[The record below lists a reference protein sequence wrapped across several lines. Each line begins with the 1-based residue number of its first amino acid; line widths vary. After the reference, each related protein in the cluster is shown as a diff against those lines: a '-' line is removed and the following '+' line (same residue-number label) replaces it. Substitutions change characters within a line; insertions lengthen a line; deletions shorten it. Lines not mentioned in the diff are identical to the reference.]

1 MPLFRIRH
9 FFQSMHALTL
19 SITLACS
26 FGSTSVQANA
36 TAESNDYQQIL
47 KEQRQWAGLSTKTL
61 RVGDV
66 VWSYSE
72 GGSKERPTL
81 LLLHGLAGC
90 RDTWNPV
97 ARQLTRTYHVVI
109 PDLPSCGSTH
119 IPKEFDL
126 SLPNITEQLR
136 RFVETAGI
144 QNNLHVAGHSVG
156 GTVALFYAS
165 KYAFDTQSLFLI
177 STGGL
182 FKSNSTP
189 YLNNPVY
196 LKQLLVNQPG
206 DLNFV
211 THKVMFSPP
220 FVPESIKKLQEKSL
234 MAQSAE
240 SAKLITEL
248 YEMNQQSSITSF
260 NSMLKSIEAPTLIL
274 WGNQDQVVNPEV
286 AFEIKSLIKHAQ
298 TPIMLNNVGHI
309 AILEVP
315 ERVTE
320 SYLDFLNQIQFQ
332 NKSAPKPQ
340 AY

>member
-1 MPLFRIRH
+1 MLLFRVRH
-9 FFQSMHALTL
+9 FLKSLRSLSLSMICLLGT
-19 SITLACS
+19 
-26 FGSTSVQANA
+26 STVQANTGTEA
-36 TAESNDYQQIL
+36 TDYQQIL
-47 KEQRQWAGLSTKTL
+47 QEQRQWAGLQSKTL
-61 RVGDV
+61 RIGDI

-72 GGSKERPTL
+72 GGAQNKPTL

-90 RDTWNPV
+90 RDTWNSV
-97 ARQLTRTYHVVI
+97 ARQLTRSYHVII
-109 PDLPSCGSTH
+109 PDLPSCSSTRV
-119 IPKEFDL
+119 PKDFDL
-126 SLPNITEQLR
+126 SLPNMTEQLR

-144 QNNLHVAGHSVG
+144 QNNLHVAGHSLG

-165 KYAFDTQSLFLI
+165 KYAFDTRSLFLI
-177 STGGL
+177 SSGGL
-182 FKSNSTP
+182 FKSNRTP

-211 THKVMFSPP
+211 INKVMFSPP
-220 FVPESIKKLQEKSL
+220 FVPESIKKLQEKFL
-234 MAQSAE
+234 MSQSAE
-240 SAKLITEL
+240 SAKLITQL
-248 YEMNQQSSITSF
+248 YELNKQSSINAF
-260 NSMLKSIEAPTLIL
+260 DGMLKSIEAPTLIL

-320 SYLDFLNQIQFQ
+320 SYLDFLNHLP
-332 NKSAPKPQ
+332 NTSAPKSQ
-340 AY
+340 GY

>member
-1 MPLFRIRH
+1 MLLFRVRH
-9 FFQSMHALTL
+9 FLKSLCSLSLSMICLLGT
-19 SITLACS
+19 
-26 FGSTSVQANA
+26 STVQANTGTEA
-36 TAESNDYQQIL
+36 TDYQQIL
-47 KEQRQWAGLSTKTL
+47 QEQRQWAGLQSKTL
-61 RVGDV
+61 RIGDI

-72 GGSKERPTL
+72 GGAQNKPTL

-90 RDTWNPV
+90 RDTWNSV
-97 ARQLTRTYHVVI
+97 ARQLTRSYHVII
-109 PDLPSCGSTH
+109 PDLPSCSSTRV
-119 IPKEFDL
+119 PKDFDL
-126 SLPNITEQLR
+126 SLPNMTEQLR

-144 QNNLHVAGHSVG
+144 QNNLHVAGHSLG

-165 KYAFDTQSLFLI
+165 KYAFDTRSLFLI
-177 STGGL
+177 SSGGL
-182 FKSNSTP
+182 FKSNRTP

-211 THKVMFSPP
+211 INKVMFSPP
-220 FVPESIKKLQEKSL
+220 FVPESIKKLQEKFL
-234 MAQSAE
+234 MSQSAE
-240 SAKLITEL
+240 SAKLITQL
-248 YEMNQQSSITSF
+248 YELNKQSSINAF
-260 NSMLKSIEAPTLIL
+260 DGMLKSIEAPTLIL

-320 SYLDFLNQIQFQ
+320 SYLDFLNQLP
-332 NKSAPKPQ
+332 NTSAPKSQ
-340 AY
+340 GY

>member
-1 MPLFRIRH
+1 MPLFQVRR
-9 FFQSMHALTL
+9 FFKSIYRL
-19 SITLACS
+19 SLSLICVIGCAS
-26 FGSTSVQANA
+26 SVQAN
-36 TAESNDYQQIL
+36 TGAEPTDYQQIL
-47 KEQRQWAGLSTKTL
+47 QEQRQWAGLHSKTL
-61 RVGDV
+61 RIGDM

-72 GGSKERPTL
+72 GGSQNKPTL

-97 ARQLTRTYHVVI
+97 ARQLTRSYHVII
-109 PDLPSCGSTH
+109 PDLPSCSSTQV
-119 IPKEFDL
+119 PKDFDL

-144 QNNLHVAGHSVG
+144 QNNLHVAGHSIG

-182 FKSNSTP
+182 FKSNRTP

-196 LKQLLVNQPG
+196 LKQLLVYQPG

-211 THKVMFSPP
+211 LNTVMFSPP
-220 FVPESIKKLQEKSL
+220 FVPERIKKLQEKFL
-234 MAQSAE
+234 MTQSAE
-240 SAKLITEL
+240 SAKLITQL
-248 YEMNQQSSITSF
+248 YQLNKQSSILAF
-260 NSMLKSIEAPTLIL
+260 EGMLKSIEAPTLIV

-286 AFEIKSLIKHAQ
+286 AFEIKALIKHAQ
-298 TPIMLNNVGHI
+298 SPIMLSNVGHI
-309 AILEVP
+309 ALLEAP

-320 SYLDFLNQIQFQ
+320 SYLDFLNHLP
-332 NKSAPKPQ
+332 NTSAPKPPG
-340 AY
+340 Y

>member
-1 MPLFRIRH
+1 MLLFRVRH
-9 FFQSMHALTL
+9 FLKSLCSLSLSMICLLGT
-19 SITLACS
+19 
-26 FGSTSVQANA
+26 STVQANTGTEA
-36 TAESNDYQQIL
+36 TDYQQIL
-47 KEQRQWAGLSTKTL
+47 QEQRQWAGLQSKTL
-61 RVGDV
+61 RIGDI

-72 GGSKERPTL
+72 GGAQNKPTL

-90 RDTWNPV
+90 RDTWNSV
-97 ARQLTRTYHVVI
+97 ARQLTRSYHVII
-109 PDLPSCGSTH
+109 PDLPSCSSTRL
-119 IPKEFDL
+119 PKDFDL
-126 SLPNITEQLR
+126 SLPNMTEQLR

-144 QNNLHVAGHSVG
+144 QNNLHVAGHSLG

-165 KYAFDTQSLFLI
+165 KYAFDTRSLFLI
-177 STGGL
+177 SSGGL
-182 FKSNSTP
+182 FKSNRTP

-211 THKVMFSPP
+211 INKVMFSPP
-220 FVPESIKKLQEKSL
+220 FVPESIKKLQEKFLIS
-234 MAQSAE
+234 QSAE
-240 SAKLITEL
+240 SAKLITQL
-248 YEMNQQSSITSF
+248 YELNKQSSINAF
-260 NSMLKSIEAPTLIL
+260 DGMLKSIEAPTLIL

-320 SYLDFLNQIQFQ
+320 SYLDFLNQLP
-332 NKSAPKPQ
+332 NTSAPKSQ
-340 AY
+340 GY

>member
-1 MPLFRIRH
+1 MLLFRVRH
-9 FFQSMHALTL
+9 FLKSLRSLSLSMICLLGT
-19 SITLACS
+19 
-26 FGSTSVQANA
+26 STVQANTGTEA
-36 TAESNDYQQIL
+36 TDYQQIL
-47 KEQRQWAGLSTKTL
+47 QEQRQWAGLQSKTL
-61 RVGDV
+61 RIGDI

-72 GGSKERPTL
+72 GGAQNKPTL

-90 RDTWNPV
+90 RDTWNSV
-97 ARQLTRTYHVVI
+97 ARQLTRSYHVII
-109 PDLPSCGSTH
+109 PDLPSCSSTRV
-119 IPKEFDL
+119 PKDFDL
-126 SLPNITEQLR
+126 SLPNMTEQLR

-144 QNNLHVAGHSVG
+144 QNNLHVAGHSLG

-165 KYAFDTQSLFLI
+165 KYAFDTRSLFLI
-177 STGGL
+177 SSGGL
-182 FKSNSTP
+182 FKSNRTP

-211 THKVMFSPP
+211 INKVMFSPP
-220 FVPESIKKLQEKSL
+220 FVPESIKKLQEKFL
-234 MAQSAE
+234 MSQSAE
-240 SAKLITEL
+240 SAKLITQL
-248 YEMNQQSSITSF
+248 YELNKQSSINAF
-260 NSMLKSIEAPTLIL
+260 DGMLKSIDAPTLIL

-320 SYLDFLNQIQFQ
+320 SYLDFLNHLP
-332 NKSAPKPQ
+332 NTSAPKSQ
-340 AY
+340 GY